1 MNEGIETIL
10 YPVKDTARAKKM
22 FSELLEIEPHV
33 DEPYYVG
40 FQVGNQEIGLVPNGH
55 SQGMAGPIAYYHVSD
70 IRKSQQILLD
80 SGGKVLSE
88 IRDVGGGKLVASIEG
103 PEGNVIGLIQMPDG
117 KHM

>member
-10 YPVKDTARAKKM
+10 YPVKDIGRAKKM
-22 FSELLEIEPHV
+22 FSKLLEIEPHV

-40 FQVGNQEIGLVPNGH
+40 FQVGNQEIGLVPNGQ
-55 SQGMAGPIAYYHVSD
+55 SQGMNGTTAYYHVSD

-80 SGGKVLSE
+80 AGGKVLAE
-88 IRDVGGGKLVASIEG
+88 IRDVGGGKLVASIQG